1 MDSVLRLL
9 FRRRSSA
16 PQTGAA
22 STLRPRP
29 QAITRGAR
37 IAAVVALA
45 ALCGGDL
52 APARGDVWT
61 YEQGGIVYFTN
72 YPPASQGAEAHRWQV
87 SFKSGPGKASSVSG
101 TVAGCAKS
109 RADVVPARE
118 TSPDRFHRYDRH
130 IAEAA
135 TVYGLPQAL
144 LRAVIQVESDYD
156 PRVVSCAGARGLMQL
171 MPDVEKEQ
179 QVADVFDP
187 RRNILGGAR
196 LLRLLANRFRGDL
209 VLTIAGYH
217 AGAGAVLKYDG
228 VPPYETTQRYVRM
241 VLRAYQSQRPAASAP
256 TTAVTATT
264 ATPVTTG
271 SAPGASGGTTEGGR

>member
-1 MDSVLRLL
+1 MKGAVLPDTPNAP
-9 FRRRSSA
+9 FRARR
-16 PQTGAA
+16 PAA
-22 STLRPRP
+22 SAGLMALICLSMAVAPR
-29 QAITRGAR
+29 AR
-37 IAAVVALA
+37 A
-45 ALCGGDL
+45 
-52 APARGDVWT
+52 DVWT
-61 YEQGGIVYFTN
+61 YEQGGVVYFTN
-72 YPPASQGAEAHRWQV
+72 IPPSGTEAHRWQV
-87 SFKSGPGKASSVSG
+87 SFKAGPGKASGVSG

-109 RADVVPARE
+109 RADVVPSRD
-118 TSPDRFHRYDRH
+118 TSPERLHRYDRH

-144 LRAVIQVESDYD
+144 LRAFIQVESDFD

-241 VLRAYQSQRPAASAP
+241 VLSAYQTQRAATPGTAGPAPAAAKPGEAP
-256 TTAVTATT
+256 
-264 ATPVTTG
+264 
-271 SAPGASGGTTEGGR
+271 R

>member
-1 MDSVLRLL
+1 MLGGLVGGWLGGL
-9 FRRRSSA
+9 F
-16 PQTGAA
+16 
-22 STLRPRP
+22 
-29 QAITRGAR
+29 
-37 IAAVVALA
+37 
-45 ALCGGDL
+45 GG

-61 YEQGGIVYFTN
+61 YEHNGVVYFTN
-72 YPPASQGAEAHRWQV
+72 YPPSSAQAGAEAHRWQV
-87 SFKSGPGKASSVSG
+87 AFKSGPGKASTVSG
-101 TVAGCAKS
+101 AVAGCAKS

-118 TSPDRFHRYDRH
+118 TSPDRLHRYDRH

-135 TVYGLPQAL
+135 TVYGLPVAL
-144 LRAVIQVESDYD
+144 IRAVIQVESDYD

-187 RRNILGGAR
+187 RRNILGGSR

-241 VLRAYQSQRPAASAP
+241 VLKAYQGQGQSAAPPPGQRSP
-256 TTAVTATT
+256 
-264 ATPVTTG
+264 
-271 SAPGASGGTTEGGR
+271 TEGGR

>member
-1 MDSVLRLL
+1 MKGAVLPDTQKVP
-9 FRRRSSA
+9 FRTHRS
-16 PQTGAA
+16 
-22 STLRPRP
+22 
-29 QAITRGAR
+29 
-37 IAAVVALA
+37 LA
-45 ALCGGDL
+45 ALASRVPAGLTALLLWACLSAGGETR
-52 APARGDVWT
+52 ARADVWT
-61 YEQGGIVYFTN
+61 YEQGGVVYFTN
-72 YPPASQGAEAHRWQV
+72 IPPSGAEAHRWQV
-87 SFKSGPGKASSVSG
+87 SFKAGPGKASGVSG

-109 RADVVPARE
+109 RADVVPSRD
-118 TSPDRFHRYDRH
+118 TSPERLHRYDRY

-144 LRAVIQVESDYD
+144 VRAFIQVESDFD

-241 VLRAYQSQRPAASAP
+241 VLSAYQAQRSSMSAAAATAKPASPGEAP
-256 TTAVTATT
+256 
-264 ATPVTTG
+264 
-271 SAPGASGGTTEGGR
+271 R